1 LVASTREH
9 RGPRNNFPLAAFWDL
24 GGLYMLGWALTFFV
38 LSLVAAYLGF
48 FSLVGPA
55 ALAAKVFLG
64 VFLVLLGLSA
74 VMGALRRRPPG

>member
-1 LVASTREH
+1 
-9 RGPRNNFPLAAFWDL
+9 
-24 GGLYMLGWALTFFV
+24 MLGWALTFFV

-64 VFLVLLGLSA
+64 VFVILLALSA
-74 VMGALRRRPPG
+74 VMGALRGRPPG